1 MTDEMRGG
9 GGGRRQALRCQSMGN
24 QPGHLIKESAS
35 SQLDLENEGSH
46 QWGHNSLH
54 LTSDSGQSCGH

>member
-9 GGGRRQALRCQSMGN
+9 GGGRRQALRRQSMGN

-35 SQLDLENEGSH
+35 SQLDLEYKRDLINEDTTASI
-46 QWGHNSLH
+46 
-54 LTSDSGQSCGH
+54 

>member
-35 SQLDLENEGSH
+35 SQQSARLRKQEGSH
-46 QWGHNSLH
+46 Q
-54 LTSDSGQSCGH
+54 